1 MEGEGGRLEG
11 IRSEEGKKKRRRRRR
26 DALREERDTEGGDW

>member
-11 IRSEEGKKKRRRRRR
+11 IRSEEG
-26 DALREERDTEGGDW
+26 EEKEEEQEEGCAEGGERY